1 MCECGFRN
9 ALQESSKA
17 EIASMPL
24 CSWLDSIM
32 CFGTYF
38 MSHGSCACCLAY
50 DHTAVK
56 EQDVE
61 GLHGLF
67 NTEGCTLVRHAHHC
81 RQALEEEA
89 DILCLL
95 AKVERSGLSF
105 ASAVTTADVAS
116 NDKNGS
122 ITVVVQEGLEVLL
135 PMAGM
140 LFWASLLA
148 TSIA

>member
-1 MCECGFRN
+1 
-9 ALQESSKA
+9 
-17 EIASMPL
+17 
-24 CSWLDSIM
+24 
-32 CFGTYF
+32 
-38 MSHGSCACCLAY
+38 MSHASCACCLAN
-50 DHTAVK
+50 DLTAFK

-61 GLHGLF
+61 GLHGLL
-67 NTEGCTLVRHAHHC
+67 NTQGCMLVRHARHC

-105 ASAVTTADVAS
+105 ASAVTTADAAS
-116 NDKNGS
+116 DDKSGS

-140 LFWASLLA
+140 LFWRFLLA
-148 TSIA
+148 TIIARAVYVNA